1 MPALSKILRYVSVF
15 LVATLGPFVPGVG
28 VAIYNTIFQTEIDGV
43 DKMGAQI
50 WASFWEWARVYV
62 AIHWDRFLWTSA
74 GIMGVWAIVTHGYP
88 FIKRSMKRR
97 ILVRRVGIR
106 AFLPRNTEQEKKE
119 SWDDC
124 AHHLN
129 DVNNNAIL
137 ISGANGWAT
146 FGSPSSPLHDV
157 INNFG
162 KSVKI
167 LLVYPY
173 SEAIEMRA
181 ANVEVDVND
190 YRNELV
196 KTLSFC
202 KKLKNRGSDIEVRL
216 FDWPPVWKMIFS
228 SDRLWLQHYEYGKHV
243 DNTPAYSFDR
253 TPDPSALYNPFRAEF
268 TRMWE
273 RAESINLSASI
284 NSLLKIMESQ
294 HRPVAC
300 SSCDGGPAGKML
312 RAQTASRQ

>member
-1 MPALSKILRYVSVF
+1 MIALSKFPRFVSVL

-28 VAIYNTIFQTEIDGV
+28 VAIYNTAFQTEIDGV

-62 AIHWDRFLWTSA
+62 PMHWDRFLWSSA
-74 GIMGVWAIVTHGYP
+74 AIMGAWALITHGYP

-106 AFLPRNTEQEKKE
+106 AFLPRNTDQEKRE

-124 AHHLN
+124 ARHLKDANN
-129 DVNNNAIL
+129 DVIL

-146 FGSPSSPLHDV
+146 FGSSEAPLHEV
-157 INNFG
+157 VKSFG
-162 KSVKI
+162 RSIKI
-167 LLVYPY
+167 LLVFPY

-181 ANVEVDVND
+181 ANVDVDVND

-202 KKLKNRGSDIEVRL
+202 KQLKNKGSDIEVRF

-228 SDRLWLQHYEYGKHV
+228 HDRLWLQHYESGKHV

-253 TPDPSALYNPFRAEF
+253 SPNPSALYHPFRAEF

-273 RAESINLSASI
+273 RAEPIPLNTSIKN
-284 NSLLKIMESQ
+284 LLKSMESQ
-294 HRPVAC
+294 HRPVSC
-300 SSCDGGPAGKML
+300 SACDGGPAGKRL
-312 RAQTASRQ
+312 QAQAAR